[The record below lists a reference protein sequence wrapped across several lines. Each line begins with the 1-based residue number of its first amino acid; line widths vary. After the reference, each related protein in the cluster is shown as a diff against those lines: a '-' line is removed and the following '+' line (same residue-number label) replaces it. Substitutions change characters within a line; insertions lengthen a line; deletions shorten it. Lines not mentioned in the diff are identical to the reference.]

1 MKKPEP
7 KSAMIAFSNGTK
19 ARQLKTRTRRRLH
32 SCATR
37 GASARNAMR
46 RPRRSVRLANPPA
59 ANNKHSLACLAG
71 DIRNVLSKRRGKI
84 NLMIL
89 FLRQDLADLFRHGEF
104 A

>member
-1 MKKPEP
+1 MIT
-7 KSAMIAFSNGTK
+7 MIAFTKGTK
-19 ARQLKTRTRRRLH
+19 AHQRGKQAPRRLH
-32 SCATR
+32 SCAKL
-37 GASARNAMR
+37 GASGRSAMR
-46 RPRRSVRLANPPA
+46 PPRHPVPLVNRPA
-59 ANNKHSLACLAG
+59 ANNKHSLACLTG